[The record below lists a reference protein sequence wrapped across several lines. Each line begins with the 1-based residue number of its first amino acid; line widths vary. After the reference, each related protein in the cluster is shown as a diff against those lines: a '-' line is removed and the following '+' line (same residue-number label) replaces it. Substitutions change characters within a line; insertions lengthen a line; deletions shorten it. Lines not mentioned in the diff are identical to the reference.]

1 MSRIWKTP
9 LSLTWESLVPLT
21 QERKLT
27 LVKNCLP
34 MQETGVQSL
43 GGGEPLEKEMAIHSS
58 ILAWWIPWMEEPGGL
73 QSMGSSRVGQDLE
86 TKAKPTTAT
95 KKNKQKRRASG
106 RVPGIWAAKQLT
118 EPETKAISM
127 SVKHSRLKGAQR
139 DGVEKENISSCERV
153 SPLPAGILNLAPVK
167 ESLAA
172 YFL

>member
-1 MSRIWKTP
+1 
-9 LSLTWESLVPLT
+9 
-21 QERKLT
+21 
-27 LVKNCLP
+27 
-34 MQETGVQSL
+34 
-43 GGGEPLEKEMAIHSS
+43 
-58 ILAWWIPWMEEPGGL
+58 
-73 QSMGSSRVGQDLE
+73 MGSSRVGQDLE

-106 RVPGIWAAKQLT
+106 RVPGIWAATQLT

-127 SVKHSRLKGAQR
+127 SVKQSRLKGAQR
-139 DGVEKENISSCERV
+139 DGVETENISSCERV